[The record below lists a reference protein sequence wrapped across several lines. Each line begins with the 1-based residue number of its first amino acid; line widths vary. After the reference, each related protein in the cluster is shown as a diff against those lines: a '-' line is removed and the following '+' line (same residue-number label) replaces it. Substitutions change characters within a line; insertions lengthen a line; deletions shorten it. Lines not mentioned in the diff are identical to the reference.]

1 MARSQLK
8 LEPCVD
14 CGAHISPR
22 MRRCPICGASR
33 AKVAPR
39 VWTLLAVLALL
50 ALAFGTSA
58 LDGIWA
64 AN

>member
-1 MARSQLK
+1 
-8 LEPCVD
+8 
-14 CGAHISPR
+14 

-39 VWTLLAVLALL
+39 AWTLLAVLVLL